1 VSKQV
6 GDFYCTEPGSYREH
20 YIRDAQGNI
29 MATYRYKLL
38 PVPNTTPQVY
48 EASLKLNE
56 RPLYGSSRLG
66 SLRTELELRSLPS
79 FDPTNANPVQ
89 QVDLNYELT
98 DHLGNVCAVVT
109 GRLLDG
115 NGGGTPKQAELV
127 SAQGYEPFGALLP
140 GRNYSSSSYRFG
152 FNGKE
157 NDNEIIGTGRWQDYG
172 ERMYR
177 TDLGIF
183 FSPDPIIVY
192 GKKYPELSTYQF
204 ASNTPIQAIDLDGL
218 EAFFVHG
225 TTQGS
230 SGHTFSS
237 TAKGELQ
244 RIAGNS
250 ASDESFRW
258 YSPLLNDMPLR
269 NIAARRLVKHVVQ
282 TRSQMMKDN
291 VITKDEHVSLIRYSH
306 GGNVSIQA
314 ARILNKKYGIKV
326 NLLTVSTPAYNS
338 PFNVD
343 SDNILFGDP
352 EDPQGNPGINQHIQV
367 VHEKDKVVSIAGG
380 TKTYSNPDNTTN
392 YVITQEEV
400 PLSGGIESH
409 TDLPGSKGFGEYLKN
424 IPQMK
429 KAPAPTKL
437 DEK

>member
-1 VSKQV
+1 M
-6 GDFYCTEPGSYREH
+6 G
-20 YIRDAQGNI
+20 A
-29 MATYRYKLL
+29 
-38 PVPNTTPQVY
+38 
-48 EASLKLNE
+48 LKLTYQFEEYTQNLRVAYKSHSLNLRE
-56 RPLYGSSRLG
+56 PSTKDGQKLRLHYC
-66 SLRTELELRSLPS
+66 
-79 FDPTNANPVQ
+79 V
-89 QVDLNYELT
+89 
-98 DHLGNVCAVVT
+98 
-109 GRLLDG
+109 
-115 NGGGTPKQAELV
+115 
-127 SAQGYEPFGALLP
+127 FGMIQP
-140 GRNYSSSSYRFG
+140 GRNFNAQNYRFG

-177 TDLGIF
+177 TDLGRF

-230 SGHTFSS
+230 SGHTFSN

-244 RIAGNS
+244 RIAGNT

-269 NIAARRLVKHVVQ
+269 NIAARRLVKHIVK
-282 TRSQMMKDN
+282 TRSQMMKDD
-291 VITKDEHVSLIRYSH
+291 VITKDEHVSLIGYSH
-306 GGNVSIQA
+306 GGNVSIQTA
-314 ARILNKKYGIKV
+314 KILNKKYGIKV

-367 VHEKDKVVSIAGG
+367 VHENDKVVSIAGG
-380 TKTYSNPDNTTN
+380 SKTYSNPDNTTN

-424 IPQMK
+424 MPQMK
-429 KAPAPTKL
+429 KASAPTKL
-437 DEK
+437 DE